1 MLHLCGEVPW
11 YVCLVI
17 IALLFCPI
25 LLEDAFVSNP
35 FFFFCLP
42 NVDANGLCFC
52 ILILKN
58 CH

>member
-17 IALLFCPI
+17 IAPFCPI

-35 FFFFCLP
+35 FFYLP